1 MNVSFILELQNVYLK
16 DPVRWAPI
24 LENISFQM
32 APQEIVTV
40 IGPNGAGKTS
50 LLKIVLGLTQ
60 PTQGMVRMSPQAHV
74 GYVPQKIWPNP
85 FLPLTVERLLQ
96 LSQKERISEKDMNTN
111 LDFLHIRHLRS
122 RNIHHLSGGERQRVL
137 LARAMLRKPNLLI
150 LDEPTQ
156 GIDVMG
162 QNEFYTLLD
171 HIRKQMQCAILLVS
185 HDLHWVMAASNH
197 VICLNGHICCSG
209 HPENL
214 QQDPNYLAL
223 FGQSSGI
230 APYTHHHNHR
240 HDH

>member
-1 MNVSFILELQNVYLK
+1 MSLILELQNVSLQGK
-16 DPVRWAPI
+16 IRSAPI
-24 LENISFQM
+24 LENISFQV
-32 APQEIVTV
+32 AKQEVVTV

-50 LLKIVLGLTQ
+50 LLKIVLGLIQ
-60 PTQGMVRMSPQAHV
+60 PTRGTVWVSDQVV
-74 GYVPQKIWPNP
+74 IGYVPQKIWPNS

-96 LSQKERISEKDMNTN
+96 LSQKEHISEQDMDTH
-111 LDFLHIRHLRS
+111 LDFLRIRHLKKS
-122 RNIHHLSGGERQRVL
+122 NIHHLSGGERQRVL
-137 LARAMLRKPNLLI
+137 LARAMLRKPSLLI

-162 QNEFYTLLD
+162 QNEFYNLLD
-171 HIRKQMQCAILLVS
+171 HIRKQMKCAILLVS

-214 QQDPNYLAL
+214 LQDPNYLAL

>member
-1 MNVSFILELQNVYLK
+1 VSSILQLQNVCLQS
-16 DPVRWAPI
+16 PGRSVPI
-24 LENISFQM
+24 LENISFQV
-32 APQEIVTV
+32 AKQEVVTV

-50 LLKIVLGLTQ
+50 LLKIVLGLTK
-60 PTQGMVRMSPQAHV
+60 PSNGSVWLSPQTII
-74 GYVPQKIWPNP
+74 GYVPQKIIPNP

-96 LSQKERISEKDMNTN
+96 LSQKEHIPEKDLHTH
-111 LDFLHIRHLRS
+111 LDFLRILHLRKQ
-122 RNIHHLSGGERQRVL
+122 NIHFLSGGERQRVL
-137 LARAMLRKPNLLI
+137 LARAMLRKPTLLV

-156 GIDVMG
+156 GIDVLG

-197 VICLNGHICCSG
+197 VICLNQHICCSG

-214 QQDPNYLAL
+214 QQDPRYLAL
-223 FGQSSGI
+223 FGQSLGM